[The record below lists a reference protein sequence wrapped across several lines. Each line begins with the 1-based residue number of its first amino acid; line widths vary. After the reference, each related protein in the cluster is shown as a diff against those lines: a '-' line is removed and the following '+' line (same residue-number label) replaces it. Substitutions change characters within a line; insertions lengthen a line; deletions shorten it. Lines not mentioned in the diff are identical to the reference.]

1 MVTVWVK
8 VPLAPVMVTPKL
20 MAVEQPAV
28 NVEVLGVGRV
38 TEAGAT
44 VAEQPLGIV
53 EVTVRAIEPV
63 NPLTAFAVM
72 VDVEV
77 LGAV

>member
-1 MVTVWVK
+1 M
-8 VPLAPVMVTPKL
+8 
-20 MAVEQPAV
+20 
-28 NVEVLGVGRV
+28 LGVGRV

-44 VAEQPLGIV
+44 VAVQPLGIV
-53 EVTVRAIEPV
+53 EVTIRAIEPV